1 MLKGKWKFLL
11 FLNYISV
18 GLWALIFLTALF
30 KFYEA
35 SNKNYHIPGN
45 IFFVIGL
52 GIIIVIFNVV
62 GIYILK
68 TQFPARAL
76 RGLFNALHLITLV
89 LLGIVTFFFFA
100 ALIISGKALLDSKT
114 RDDIK
119 NIFPFIIILSITT
132 VNIILIILH
141 IQLPNY
147 IKQNHKSEVN
157 DLITNFGVIEN
168 ESNQ

>member
-1 MLKGKWKFLL
+1 M
-11 FLNYISV
+11 
-18 GLWALIFLTALF
+18 
-30 KFYEA
+30 
-35 SNKNYHIPGN
+35 
-45 IFFVIGL
+45 
-52 GIIIVIFNVV
+52 
-62 GIYILK
+62 
-68 TQFPARAL
+68 
-76 RGLFNALHLITLV
+76 V

-119 NIFPFIIILSITT
+119 IIIILSITT